1 MKQFGLMNLTILG
14 DVSVKLT
21 SIGEMSRP
29 MLQIVNKVL
38 LLCF

>member
-1 MKQFGLMNLTILG
+1 MNLTILG

-21 SIGEMSRP
+21 SIGEMSCS
-29 MLQIVNKVL
+29 MLQIVNKIL